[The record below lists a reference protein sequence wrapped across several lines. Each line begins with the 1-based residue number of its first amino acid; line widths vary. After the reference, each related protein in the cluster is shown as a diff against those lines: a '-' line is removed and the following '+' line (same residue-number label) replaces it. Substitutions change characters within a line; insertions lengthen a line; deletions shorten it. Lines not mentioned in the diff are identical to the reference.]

1 MLETAGGND
10 VSARVKLT
18 AHLDDEHELRLTAS
32 DRSVRNGL
40 SRNGVSVAFRR
51 RGAFEA
57 AYDVENDGP
66 SFRFLSQA
74 DVLDR
79 TVDLKYTH
87 ELRGKRTNTL
97 EAGFDVDDKTR
108 LHLKYDLTGGFDR
121 PDLKSLSVRAR
132 YQHNDDWAVEPQYAL
147 GAESFS
153 CAVEH
158 RLDAD
163 NHVRAHYDQGAN
175 TGR

>member
-1 MLETAGGND
+1 MLESAGGSD

-18 AHLDDEHELRLTAS
+18 AHLDDEHSLRLTAT

-57 AYDVENDGP
+57 AYDVEGDGP

-97 EAGFDVDDKTR
+97 EAGLDVDDKGR
-108 LHLKYDLTGGFDR
+108 LHL
-121 PDLKSLSVRAR
+121 
-132 YQHNDDWAVEPQYAL
+132 
-147 GAESFS
+147 
-153 CAVEH
+153 
-158 RLDAD
+158 
-163 NHVRAHYDQGAN
+163 
-175 TGR
+175 